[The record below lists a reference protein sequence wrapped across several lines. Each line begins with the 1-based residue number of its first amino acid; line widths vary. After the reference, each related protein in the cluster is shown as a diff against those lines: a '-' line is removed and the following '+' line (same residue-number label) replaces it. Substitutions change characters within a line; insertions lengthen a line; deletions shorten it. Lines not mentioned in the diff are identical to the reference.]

1 MRGTLS
7 KDIKSSKKVWQL
19 TLSRWKLSAIFQKLG
34 NIPFLKKSKHVAIIF
49 SCMSTAVTNAA
60 AKSKGNLK
68 DAGKPKIWYQ
78 KRNF

>member
-19 TLSRWKLSAIFQKLG
+19 TLSRWKLSAIFQKQG
-34 NIPFLKKSKHVAIIF
+34 NIPFLKKKHVAIIF

-60 AKSKGNLK
+60 AKSKGNFK
-68 DAGKPKIWYQ
+68 DTGKPMLSRFWD
-78 KRNF
+78 